1 MPRTGDVYQF
11 RMWLKTEKKVLR
23 KSLKTRDLNSA
34 IELAE
39 EKTFEVMNDLKSGK
53 ELFGI
58 TLKELTERYLAYR
71 QLDVDSGYITPARL
85 GTIRSQIN
93 ALLRIKDGNLKLSE
107 LNANSLRH
115 WRQMRNKDNHSVTI
129 VTIRNETATINHMFR
144 WGYPKYSHFPEL
156 KFEPIRMKKSDIG
169 RRDVFTPSEYKD
181 LYTFLGTYCS
191 KKECPNEDIRW
202 ERLMVRDFIL
212 ILSNTLMRVG
222 ELKQMKWSDVLKLTP
237 ATTELGR
244 KVTLVSFKVRAETSK
259 NRVSREVLTRG
270 GEYFMRLKT
279 NAKFTTPDDLLF
291 TNKTGTHPLGQRELY
306 KHWYAIMKGIGIDN
320 HKTRKLSYYSLRHFG
335 ITTRIRAMESIFTI
349 ANTAGTSVGHI
360 ESHYGHIDKKMRKNA
375 ALKDIR
381 MSWEDTESL

>member
-58 TLKELTERYLAYR
+58 TLKELTERYLEYR

-115 WRQMRNKDNHSVTI
+115 WRQMRNKDNPSVTI

-156 KFEPIRMKKSDIG
+156 KFEPI
-169 RRDVFTPSEYKD
+169 
-181 LYTFLGTYCS
+181 
-191 KKECPNEDIRW
+191 
-202 ERLMVRDFIL
+202 
-212 ILSNTLMRVG
+212 
-222 ELKQMKWSDVLKLTP
+222 
-237 ATTELGR
+237 
-244 KVTLVSFKVRAETSK
+244 
-259 NRVSREVLTRG
+259 
-270 GEYFMRLKT
+270 
-279 NAKFTTPDDLLF
+279 
-291 TNKTGTHPLGQRELY
+291 
-306 KHWYAIMKGIGIDN
+306 
-320 HKTRKLSYYSLRHFG
+320 
-335 ITTRIRAMESIFTI
+335 
-349 ANTAGTSVGHI
+349 
-360 ESHYGHIDKKMRKNA
+360 
-375 ALKDIR
+375 
-381 MSWEDTESL
+381 